1 MRLKKNI
8 EYIPYTSLF
17 NFPSYSDLETINNPL
32 YEKKIETMFD
42 DLIESYRSLYDVDT
56 EDVSKKKERKM
67 VVRGNVNSTIDPRKL

>member
-17 NFPSYSDLETINNPL
+17 NFPSSINLETVNNPL
-32 YEKKIETMFD
+32 YEKKIDTMFD
-42 DLIESYRSLYDVDT
+42 DLVESYHSLYDTDT
-56 EDVSKKKERKM
+56 EDVSKKKERKK